1 MSTTPKPG
9 NPYYLPPRRAR
20 RRTDPFA
27 GWTTPLPGIQLGRR
41 ARLRR
46 SSVFLLL
53 TALRLLGI
61 LSLFGGLI
69 AAGVVL
75 GLFAF
80 DGAQAHVVAPTPT
93 ATPAPTRTPIPTPTP
108 NPPTPSPTLR
118 PPAIG
123 VGYGLAYIWESKKA
137 LSAVEGPVVSGA
149 EGPVLSGAEEQVDT
163 LDNVF
168 SCMTCG
174 DGKPDKRE
182 YFVCATGY
190 EATLKGRE
198 LGVLERAPGRDNPGV
213 CIVGVWGATF
223 KRMAIGISSD
233 MAMALGVTPGKVP
246 EIEIYTNNIPEGYLL
261 GRPAGRE
268 AGQNDNSWGTRP
280 RQSPQMAK

>member
-1 MSTTPKPG
+1 MSTTPKPWPTKSPSKPPAGGGWSGKRSRRAG

-80 DGAQAHVVAPTPT
+80 DGAQAHVVP
-93 ATPAPTRTPIPTPTP
+93 
-108 NPPTPSPTLR
+108 
-118 PPAIG
+118 
-123 VGYGLAYIWESKKA
+123 
-137 LSAVEGPVVSGA
+137 
-149 EGPVLSGAEEQVDT
+149 
-163 LDNVF
+163 
-168 SCMTCG
+168 
-174 DGKPDKRE
+174 
-182 YFVCATGY
+182 
-190 EATLKGRE
+190 
-198 LGVLERAPGRDNPGV
+198 
-213 CIVGVWGATF
+213 
-223 KRMAIGISSD
+223 
-233 MAMALGVTPGKVP
+233 
-246 EIEIYTNNIPEGYLL
+246 
-261 GRPAGRE
+261 
-268 AGQNDNSWGTRP
+268 
-280 RQSPQMAK
+280 